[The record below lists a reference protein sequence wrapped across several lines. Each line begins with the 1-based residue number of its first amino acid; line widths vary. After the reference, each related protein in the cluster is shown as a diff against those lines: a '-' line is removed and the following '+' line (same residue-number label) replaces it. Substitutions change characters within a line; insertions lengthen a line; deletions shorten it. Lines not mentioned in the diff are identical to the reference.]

1 MKNFKAIATALLL
14 TATFSTGV
22 MAHGSGGTLG
32 GNLGLEMCN
41 IGAINCGFPKQEV
54 KVEKPEVKV
63 EAEKAEAKEVKLPT
77 DMTA

>member
-14 TATFSTGV
+14 SATFSTGA
-22 MAHGSGGTLG
+22 MATGALG
-32 GNLGLEMCN
+32 GNPGIEMCN

-54 KVEKPEVKV
+54 KVEAAPEVKV

>member
-14 TATFSTGV
+14 SATFSTGA
-22 MAHGSGGTLG
+22 MATGALG
-32 GNLGLEMCN
+32 GNPGIEMCN

-54 KVEKPEVKV
+54 QVEKPEVKV